1 MAGIRRSSWALVCMS
16 VFAASPIGMRIA
28 HAQMPSFCTQA
39 EVADADPAKVGA
51 FSAPFEEPDG
61 PNPTHCEPGLGC
73 KCSLDG
79 DGKTLHC
86 KPAAVSVAVLQSTEA
101 EPVVYFNGLEDTENI
116 AVSIVTNFGQVASND
131 QTRVLDVAT
140 PSWSTPSPADAGANP
155 GGNANEYLLSPSL
168 TNGEGKA
175 KGEGALFCAGLV
187 QLADG
192 KVLAAGGTSFYSEP
206 YVAPLDVGVVEL
218 AGLKNTRIFDPA
230 TKTWAQTGSM
240 HYARWYPGLVTLPDG
255 RIFVASGVS
264 KLVKPVYSDRPN
276 DSGRN
281 VTQTETYDPATGAW
295 TYEGPMADR
304 SLPLFPRLHLLPNGL
319 VYYDGAGQS
328 FNPFGQSYDQA
339 LWNVLAVYD
348 SARKTWTDLGIA
360 GLPLRFT
367 EAGLGG
373 LVAAL
378 NPAGDPATEQAA
390 LQSLVGKIVSD
401 PAELANLI
409 DPQAL
414 QGMLADPDL
423 AMLGAGFRGSTFSIM
438 LPLSPD
444 ANGDYTRAEFLT
456 AGGVLGLG
464 TFESPGSYFPVPFSR
479 IETIDIKPDGDL
491 EHSSR
496 LTGSFNVARWYST
509 GVLLPDGSVIAF
521 NGADRD
527 GVDAPGVECAIQQAE
542 RFDPTTERWTP
553 MAASH
558 RPRTYHNTAVLLPDG
573 NVLVGGHAPIP
584 TLYLNDTTI
593 PGGFAPHDG
602 RDPSFEIYHPPYAAA
617 PARPVISSVGPIT
630 ALLGGE
636 LTIDTPDAGNLESAV
651 LIRNAALTHLVDG
664 DQRAVMLPIVRQG
677 GGQASLRLPSSH
689 AVLPAGPYLLFINRA
704 YTPGGPRIPS
714 KALQVMVS
722 Q

>member
-1 MAGIRRSSWALVCMS
+1 MSGIRLTTYGLVC
-16 VFAASPIGMRIA
+16 VIACAA
-28 HAQMPSFCTQA
+28 HAQTPSFCPQSQ
-39 EVADADPAKVGA
+39 VADTDPAKVGA

-61 PNPTHCEPGLGC
+61 PNPTHCEPGVGC
-73 KCSLDG
+73 KCSLDA

-86 KPAAVSVAVLQSTEA
+86 KPAAVSVAVLNAATS
-101 EPVVYFNGLEDTENI
+101 PSVVYFNGLEATENI
-116 AVSIVTNFGQVASND
+116 QISLVTEFGQVAEND
-131 QTRVLDVAT
+131 QTRVLDVAA
-140 PSWSTPSPADAGANP
+140 PSWSTPTPSDAGANP
-155 GGNANEYLLSPSL
+155 SGNDNEYLLPPDV
-168 TNGEGKA
+168 TNGAGKA
-175 KGEGALFCAGLV
+175 KGEGALFCADLA

-192 KVLAAGGTSFYSEP
+192 KVLAAGGTSWYSEP
-206 YVAPLDVGVVEL
+206 YIAPLDIGIAEL
-218 AGLKNTRIFDPA
+218 EGLKNTRIFDPA
-230 TKTWAQTGSM
+230 TKTWTQSGSM
-240 HYARWYPGLVTLPDG
+240 HYGRWYPSLVTLSDG
-255 RIFVASGVS
+255 RILVSSGVT
-264 KLVKPVYSDRPN
+264 KLVKPLYRDHPN

-281 VTQTETYDPATGAW
+281 VTQVETYDPASGSW
-295 TYEGPMADR
+295 TYEGPTADR

-328 FNPFGQSYDQA
+328 FNPFGESYDQA

-348 SARKTWTDLGIA
+348 PATKTWTDLGIA

-390 LQSLVGKIVSD
+390 LQSLVGKIVAD
-401 PAELANLI
+401 PADLANLV

-414 QGMLADPDL
+414 GGMLAEPDL

-438 LPLSPD
+438 LPLVPD
-444 ANGDYTRAEFLT
+444 SGGRYSRAEFLT

-464 TFESPGSYFPVPFSR
+464 TFETPGSYFPVPFSR
-479 IETIDIKPDGDL
+479 IETIDIHPDGGLD
-491 EHSSR
+491 HSSR

-527 GVDAPGVECAIQQAE
+527 EVDAPGVECAIQQAE
-542 RFDPTTERWTP
+542 RFDPATERWTP
-553 MAASH
+553 MATSN

-573 NVLVGGHAPIP
+573 NVLVGGHAPI
-584 TLYLNDTTI
+584 TTMYLNDTTI

-602 RDPSFEIYHPPYAAA
+602 RDPSFEIYRPPYAAA
-617 PARPVISSVGPIT
+617 PARPMISTAGPVPAT
-630 ALLGGE
+630 LGGE

-664 DQRAVMLPIVRQG
+664 DQRAVVLPIARQSDG
-677 GGQASLRLPSSH
+677 HASFSLPASH
-689 AVLPAGPYLLFINRA
+689 AVLPAGPYLLFVNRV
-704 YTPGGPRIPS
+704 YSSGGPRIPS
-714 KALQVMVS
+714 KALQVMVA